1 MKCSKCG
8 SPLIPNSEF
17 CKICGEKAEPKIEPN
32 VEIIDFESVELEVET
47 IDTIIEEIVE
57 PIAEQVEES
66 IEPTIEEETLVEE
79 PIIEKVKEPVK
90 PLEEAIEK
98 YLEEM
103 IPTQKNKFNLF
114 PIILLVLL
122 LSSVG
127 LNIYLYIGNSNKVA
141 SKVYNEEEKVVTKDI
156 SYNSYLF
163 TVLNDWKYK
172 IDNVNNLLFIYDNSE
187 DFGISVQII
196 NEVDYDLLIESE
208 LATYMKEH
216 NFQFTSSYE
225 KSINNKEMYLYKGK
239 YGEYNSYLIFTRISD
254 NIMGI
259 TKLMFESEVNDVV
272 LNKVL
277 EMNGSITTQ
286 EPTTFVNDKFNFT
299 DLSQPIIAKSNE
311 LKESDE

>member
-8 SPLIPNSEF
+8 SPLIPNSDF
-17 CKICGEKAEPKIEPN
+17 CKICGEKAEPRIEPN

-47 IDTIIEEIVE
+47 TETIIEEIVE

-66 IEPTIEEETLVEE
+66 VEPTIEEETLVEE
-79 PIIEKVKEPVK
+79 PIIENEKEPVK

-103 IPTQKNKFNLF
+103 IPTPKNKFNLF

-141 SKVYNEEEKVVTKDI
+141 SKVYNKEEKVVTKDI

-172 IDNVNNLLFIYDNSE
+172 VDNDNNLLFIYDNSE

-239 YGEYNSYLIFTRISD
+239 YGEYNTYLIFTRIAN

-277 EMNGSITTQ
+277 EMNGSITVQ
-286 EPTTFVNDKFNFT
+286 EPTIFINDKFNFT
-299 DLSQPIIAKSNE
+299 DLSQPIITKSNE
-311 LKESDE
+311 LKESDK